1 MQKKNQLKFGITLSR
16 SGGLAYCMPNGEYTH
31 KQVYAVDVDPGH
43 YYDYKR
49 HWNEGGI
56 AYL

>member
-16 SGGLAYCMPNGEYTH
+16 GGGLAYCMPNGEYTH

-43 YYDYKR
+43 YY
-49 HWNEGGI
+49 EGDE
-56 AYL
+56 AYLDLP